1 MALRGRKEVIYLM
14 NTELPLRPYQ
24 LTAID
29 NILLEWSRG
38 RTSTL
43 LVLPTGTG
51 KTVVF
56 SRLVKGLV
64 EDFNERVLILAH
76 RDELL
81 EQAKDKLESFSG
93 LSALKEQAENRAYE
107 SLDNTNVVVG
117 SVQTLMNEKRLQQF
131 DPDDF
136 DTVIIDEAHHVLA
149 PSYLRILNYFKEAK
163 KLGVTATPDRTDMQD
178 LSEVFDSLAFEY
190 SLSDAINDG
199 YLSPIE
205 AMMIPID
212 IDFSQ
217 VRVQAGDF
225 MASDVSHA
233 IEPYLE
239 EIVVQMKEQCT
250 NRKTVIFLPLVATS
264 QMMVELLN
272 KHGFR
277 ACEVNGTSK
286 NRQEILQAFEDG
298 EYNVLCN
305 SMLLTEGWDCP
316 SVDCVVVLRPT
327 KSRSLYSQ
335 MVGRGT
341 RLYPGKENLLL
352 LDFMWN
358 SGRHDLCHPPD
369 LITGDK
375 ETAQIMNE
383 MIRKNKL
390 GSMNIF
396 NLKQEAEDNI
406 QEARERKIIKKL
418 EEAKNHKKERVNP
431 LDYYV
436 DFEISF
442 SSYIPTFKWER
453 EKPTNKQINYLKH
466 KGIPNPKQ
474 YTRGQCSKIIDMWI
488 ERINQGLFTANQ
500 VRCLKKM
507 GFMDVLNW
515 KFEDASEMIDC
526 LSKNKWKIPQGI
538 NPNTYI
544 PKPF

>member
-1 MALRGRKEVIYLM
+1 M

-431 LDYYV
+431 LDYYI
-436 DFEISF
+436 DFQISF

-474 YTRGQCSKIIDMWI
+474 YTRGQCSKIIDMLI
-488 ERINQGLFTANQ
+488 ERTNQGLSTPNQ